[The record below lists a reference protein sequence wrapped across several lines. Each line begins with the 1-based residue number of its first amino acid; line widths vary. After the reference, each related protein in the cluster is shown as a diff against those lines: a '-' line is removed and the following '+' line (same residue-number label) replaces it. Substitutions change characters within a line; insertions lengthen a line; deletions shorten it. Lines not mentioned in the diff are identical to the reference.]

1 MPPASHRSGICRCA
15 TITLLVA
22 VAAVFGLCIWY
33 WVGHSRFNADEGFYL
48 AAARAT
54 LSGDLPYRDYGY
66 TQGPILPLIDAP
78 LLAVFPPT
86 LETFRWI
93 CAGWA
98 ACGLVVAFFLMG
110 GRRRPLAAALGLV
123 PLASTPIVLP
133 YLCIGKTYS
142 LGQLFL
148 LLAAGALLLPWTA
161 RRCLVWLAVF
171 GVLAAGTRLTL
182 APVVGLLWL
191 GLWWQRRKELT
202 WRWAI
207 LVPALVGLAV
217 IGPFFALAPERFV
230 FWNLGFHREVTF
242 SRYSAGAW
250 LAVWA
255 GAPGVWIVL
264 GVALALV
271 WRAWRSDIAGGVMLV
286 AAAGG
291 LGLNLLTVGVSYP
304 EYLTVFVVLL
314 LVGSGRVI
322 LAYQRGHR
330 LALPVFGVCVAL
342 NCFCARLP
350 SPEDEFQR
358 EAPLFGQAQAAA
370 AFLREHTAPGAFVL
384 ACNAE
389 IPVAAGRPLFANLVM
404 GKFAV
409 TSEYDE
415 ARAERLGLLHFNR
428 LNAAVARA
436 EVAAIV
442 LTASPSWNFSWTV
455 PSMRPAGAAQGE
467 FFKHLSRN
475 YEIRHAG
482 EVYLVLLPRR
492 QPIQ

>member
-1 MPPASHRSGICRCA
+1 M
-15 TITLLVA
+15 
-22 VAAVFGLCIWY
+22 FGLCVWH

-66 TQGPILPLIDAP
+66 TQGPVLPLVDAP

-86 LETFRWI
+86 LATFRWI

-110 GRRRPLAAALGLV
+110 GRRRPLAAALGLL

-161 RRCLVWLAVF
+161 RRCLIWFAVF

-207 LVPALVGLAV
+207 LVPALVVMAL

-230 FWNLGFHREVTF
+230 FWTLGFHREVTF
-242 SRYSAGAW
+242 PRYPTGAW
-250 LAVWA
+250 AAVWT
-255 GAPGVWIVL
+255 GAPGIWCAAM
-264 GVALALV
+264 VALGLL
-271 WRAWRSDIAGGVMLV
+271 WRARRADPAGVTMLV

-291 LGLNLLTVGVSYP
+291 ILFNLLTAGIFYAEYFTPFVVVLLAAAGRVLLASGLPRPWLLVVFAVSLGLNLSCGRAPVPPGLGYP
-304 EYLTVFVVLL
+304 ATSVLD
-314 LVGSGRVI
+314 
-322 LAYQRGHR
+322 Q
-330 LALPVFGVCVAL
+330 
-342 NCFCARLP
+342 AR
-350 SPEDEFQR
+350 
-358 EAPLFGQAQAAA
+358 AAA
-370 AFLREHTAPGAFVL
+370 AFLKAHTGPTDLVL
-384 ACNAE
+384 SSCPE
-389 IPVAAGRPLFANLVM
+389 ITVAADRPFFGNLIM
-404 GKFAV
+404 GSFAV
-409 TSEYDE
+409 TCDYDE
-415 ARAERLGLLHFNR
+415 AKADRLGMLHFRELTEAMAQKR
-428 LNAAVARA
+428 LGAV
-436 EVAAIV
+436 V
-442 LTASPSWNFSWTV
+442 LSRSPNMNFLLSA
-455 PSMRPAGAAQGE
+455 PSMRPAVEEQADFRRVLRQ
-467 FFKHLSRN
+467 N
-475 YEIRHAG
+475 YAVG
-482 EVYLVLLPRR
+482 YSNDFYLVLLPR
-492 QPIQ
+492 P